1 MRAVQP
7 PPSPPPLTL
16 APRCAE
22 SEDSSSGSSGR
33 PARRARKKHK
43 AKAKKK
49 ASPKAARKKPGKQSK
64 AKDRPRSSGS
74 ATKGGINKKRTT
86 KGGATPLCK
95 LWARQAVGRSDAK
108 CRFAPCRFRHGFK
121 GDEKKRWKK
130 LASDDEDPSSS
141 SD

>member
-1 MRAVQP
+1 M
-7 PPSPPPLTL
+7 
-16 APRCAE
+16 
-22 SEDSSSGSSGR
+22 G
-33 PARRARKKHK
+33 
-43 AKAKKK
+43 
-49 ASPKAARKKPGKQSK
+49 
-64 AKDRPRSSGS
+64 KDRPRSSGS
-74 ATKGGINKKRTT
+74 ATKGAINKKRTA